1 MVKKMLN
8 LYALEK
14 TTASL
19 EQSLKVYHRYAPT
32 APSDLKQ
39 TLQAGVIQ
47 NFEFTYEVCWKLIKR
62 WLADN
67 IGKTAV
73 EGLSRQELFRL
84 AAEYKLIDSVSVW
97 MQFHRARNETSHT
110 YDPKTADDVFE
121 MAEKFLPEAKS
132 LLLTLSQRIND
143 E

>member
-1 MVKKMLN
+1 MLN

-14 TTASL
+14 TTSSLAQSL
-19 EQSLKVYHRYAPT
+19 EVYHRYAPT

-62 WLADN
+62 WLAEN

-84 AAEYKLIDSVSVW
+84 AAEYKLINSISLW

-110 YDPKTADDVFE
+110 YDPKTADEVFE
-121 MAEKFLPEAKS
+121 VSEKFLPEAQN
-132 LLLTLSQRIND
+132 LLQKLAQRIND